1 MGVIWILL
9 DFTILRLKHLA
20 LIPAAA
26 MDGLWENMAT
36 QEQMCGV
43 NTAGIC
49 AQELNPEM
57 GTDGDGG
64 NWKGVH
70 TRVVQSAYE
79 VITLKGHTNW
89 TSGLNMAK
97 LTESMLKI

>member
-1 MGVIWILL
+1 
-9 DFTILRLKHLA
+9 
-20 LIPAAA
+20 